1 MKKLFGL
8 LLTMLSFTA
17 LGAES
22 VATMETSMGT
32 IKIKLFPDKAPITVS
47 NFVELSK
54 KGFYDGLTFHRVIPK
69 FMIQGGDP
77 KGDGTG
83 GPGYAFKDEFHKD
96 LRHSKAG
103 MLSMANSGPGTNGS
117 QFFITVAPTPHLD
130 DKHSI
135 FGEVIEGLDVAIK
148 ISEAPTDQSRPKEK
162 ISIKKITIKGDF
174 KPTSFPKEKELT
186 EVEINKLTST
196 MVENLVRKTGEV
208 QNFGKLGAAKFVKG
222 MSKGGMIQA
231 IYTVDYENK
240 KGIKSMVIGNTK
252 DNKFNLLHFEVN
264 VE

>member
-1 MKKLFGL
+1 MKRLVGFL
-8 LLTMLSFTA
+8 LAMFSFTA
-17 LGAES
+17 VASES
-22 VATMETSMGT
+22 IAIMETTMGT

-47 NFVELSK
+47 NFVELSQ
-54 KGFYDGLTFHRVIPK
+54 KGFYDGLIFHRVIPK

-148 ISEAPTDQSRPKEK
+148 ISEAATDNSRPKEK
-162 ISIKKITIKGDF
+162 IAIKKITIKGDL
-174 KPTSFPKEKELT
+174 KPIAFPKEKELT
-186 EVEINKLTST
+186 EAEIQKLTSA
-196 MVENLVRKTGEV
+196 MVESLVKKTGEV
-208 QNFGKLGAAKFVKG
+208 QNFGKLGSTKFVKG

-231 IYTVDYENK
+231 IYAVDYEKK
-240 KGIKSMVIGNTK
+240 KGIKSMVIGNTVK
-252 DNKFNLLHFEVN
+252 DKFNLLHFEVN